1 MVKRAKIG
9 VYGTRTR
16 ALQKRMSYEAVS
28 LTWKTARVYRYLGS
42 RDSVNPNIRDIQITT
57 FMETP
62 DRAYD
67 SFPVEINIY
76 FEPQPEQAV
85 DYSQFGI
92 IDPIGSDQI
101 IKVHVNSY
109 LDIGRS
115 LIEGDVIDVPF
126 FSQDGHE
133 AMWEITDV
141 DHSQEIEKFY
151 SIVKLKVLE
160 DSRETRELDVE
171 GSIGPSLDDIVGDHN
186 TEADETVGNTGVDDS
201 DIDNGETNEDLNTE
215 YEGTTQNNRRS
226 FLDEFDGD
234 LT

>member
-9 VYGTRTR
+9 VYGDRTR

-28 LTWKTARVYRYLGS
+28 LTWKTANVYRYLGS
-42 RDSVNPNIRDIQITT
+42 RANLTPDIKDIQITT

-67 SFPVEINIY
+67 VFPVEINIY
-76 FEPQPEQAV
+76 FEPRPEQAV

-109 LDIGRS
+109 ADIGRS
-115 LIEGDVIDVPF
+115 LVEGDVIDVPF
-126 FSQDGHE
+126 FKQGDAD
-133 AMWEITDV
+133 AMWEVIDV
-141 DHSQEIEKFY
+141 DDSQEREKYY
-151 SIVKLKVLE
+151 SIIKLKVLE
-160 DSRETRELDVE
+160 DSRETRELDVTN
-171 GSIGPSLDDIVGDHN
+171 SIGPTLDEITGQQE
-186 TEADETVGNTGVDDS
+186 TEADEYVSNSGVDDS
-201 DIDNGETNEDLNTE
+201 DITNNETNPDLNTP
-215 YEGTTQNNRRS
+215 YEGTSKNRKT

-234 LT
+234 LI